1 MTDTIFIQHRFTT
14 IKDGITLSDALVMPK
29 TEYDSL
35 TPVQIES
42 LKEERFVN
50 HKERIEHPP
59 VQPKL
64 SKAELIASL
73 DKDISSLE
81 EQKTVLTSQKAE
93 LQKGK

>member
-1 MTDTIFIQHRFTT
+1 MADTIFILHRFTT

-59 VQPKL
+59 VQPEL
-64 SKAELIASL
+64 SKAELIDFCSKLNSL
-73 DKDISSLE
+73 LISNISSSDFP
-81 EQKTVLTSQKAE
+81 TLTA
-93 LQKGK
+93 